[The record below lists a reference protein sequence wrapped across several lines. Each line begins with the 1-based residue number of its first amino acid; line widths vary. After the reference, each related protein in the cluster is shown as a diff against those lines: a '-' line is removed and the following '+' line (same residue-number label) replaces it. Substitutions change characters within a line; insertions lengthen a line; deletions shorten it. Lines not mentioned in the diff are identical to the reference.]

1 MNDTA
6 AVADW
11 LTWQNGDG
19 FEGTQ
24 NSEGTQTG
32 QVTHL
37 DKAGKVTREYHKK
50 IQPIPCVA

>member
-1 MNDTA
+1 MI
-6 AVADW
+6 

-37 DKAGKVTREYHKK
+37 DKAGQVTREYHKK

>member
-1 MNDTA
+1 MWSSNQIWMIYTA
-6 AVADW
+6 ATVADW
-11 LTWQNGDG
+11 LTWQNGDS

-37 DKAGKVTREYHKK
+37 DKAG
-50 IQPIPCVA
+50 